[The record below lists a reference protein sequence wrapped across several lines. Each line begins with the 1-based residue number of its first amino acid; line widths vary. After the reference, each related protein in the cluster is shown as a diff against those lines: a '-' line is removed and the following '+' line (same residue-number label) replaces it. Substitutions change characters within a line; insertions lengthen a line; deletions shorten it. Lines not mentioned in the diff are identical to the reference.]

1 MGWRLYSLHRRIILL
16 GKGRICGKQRSTFYC
31 TLTNTCEPDNNSS
44 VRILHEKKLHV
55 QKRLVKALEKVSV
68 KMMLTKRK

>member
-55 QKRLVKALEKVSV
+55 QKKACESSWKGLCKNDAD
-68 KMMLTKRK
+68 